1 MDLGQFFSLLNSHPI
16 AYVALLIN
24 LGVVFVNG
32 WTDGPNSIATCVTT
46 RCMKPRSAVIMC
58 AILNFIGVMVIG
70 VISAYV
76 ANVSSVSETIAEI
89 LQFPSTYDIDK
100 YMVVIAAGL
109 LSIVIVSLLCTWLG
123 FPSSESNALVGGL
136 TGAGIAATVIMG
148 GVNPLSY
155 IGGSAWIKV
164 LIGFFGSIILG
175 FLLGWLLTYL
185 IQVICKN
192 MTRGK
197 TTKFF
202 TKGQIFSAGAMSF
215 VHGVQD
221 GAKFIGIFILVAAV
235 LSGEST
241 SGFQV
246 EWYMYTIVAIVMFA
260 GTMMGGYSIIKTMG
274 NGITRLHKYQAFA
287 TDIASA
293 IALLLATGFG
303 LPVSTSTVK
312 STSII
317 GSGAAR
323 NIHHVKWKKVGQ
335 MIGSWILLFPLS
347 IIIGFA
353 VTMLF
358 IWMV

>member
-1 MDLGQFFSLLNSHPI
+1 MDLGQFFSLLNSHPV
-16 AYVALLIN
+16 AYVALLVN

-32 WTDGPNSIATCVTT
+32 WTDGPNAIATCVTT
-46 RCMKPRSAVIMC
+46 RCMKPRSAVVMC

-70 VISAYV
+70 LISAYV
-76 ANVSSVSETIAEI
+76 TNVGGVSETIAEI
-89 LQFPSTYDIDK
+89 LQFPSDYDVDR

-109 LSIVIVSLLCTWLG
+109 LSIIVVSLLCTWLG

-136 TGAGIAATVIMG
+136 TGAGIAATVLIG

-155 IGGSAWIKV
+155 IGLSAWIKV
-164 LIGFFGSIILG
+164 LVGFFGSIILG
-175 FLLGWLLTYL
+175 FFLGWLLTYL

-235 LSGEST
+235 LSGEPT
-241 SGFQV
+241 TGFQV

-260 GTMMGGYSIIKTMG
+260 GTMMGGYNIIKTMG
-274 NGITRLHKYQAFA
+274 NDIVKLHKYQAFA

-323 NIHHVKWKKVGQ
+323 NIHHVKWKKAGQ
-335 MIGSWILLFPLS
+335 MLGSWILLFPLS